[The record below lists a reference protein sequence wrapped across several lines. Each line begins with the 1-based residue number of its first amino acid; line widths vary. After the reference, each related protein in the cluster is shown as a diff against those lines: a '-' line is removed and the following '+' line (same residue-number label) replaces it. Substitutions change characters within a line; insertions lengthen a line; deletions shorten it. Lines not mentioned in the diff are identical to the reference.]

1 MTGKLKSDML
11 SHVTVL
17 TNTDYRDILN
27 LAYLA
32 NCCEGLES
40 FEDILSV
47 HLSKIFRVECTTFHV
62 IKRYDS
68 SRVKMAET
76 RSFYF
81 DGDSL
86 KEEDKFYPKL
96 YNDYYYQYS
105 PLLAEALSSSKIV
118 LKIGDSVSFQDWER
132 LDFYN
137 DLIRPQHLYREL
149 FLALRWQG
157 NLIGM
162 ITLWRSK
169 EQPDYSERDVLK
181 SVMITPHLAVA
192 MRNISIIS
200 KIYHEKES
208 FISDDTLDTEGL
220 LLLDQ
225 KFKPIYLN
233 AKAKEICQYLSGST
247 SNLEGEDFPVPS
259 CIINDCSELLHLLK
273 VAGEP
278 VILPKRRVMITE
290 SGKTF
295 RIDYALVWKANHTNP
310 VPNFMIAMC
319 DLTDGGDVETT
330 VKAKYRLSKR
340 ELEIIYCIIAGMS
353 YSEIADKLYISKLT
367 VHTHVKNI
375 YRKIRAKNRIEL
387 DRLIQ
392 SLI

>member
-1 MTGKLKSDML
+1 MTNAD
-11 SHVTVL
+11 H
-17 TNTDYRDILN
+17 RDILN

-47 HLSKIFRVECTTFHV
+47 HLSRIFHAECTTFHA

-81 DGDSL
+81 DGNSP
-86 KEEDKFYPKL
+86 KEEDKLYPKL
-96 YNDYYYQYS
+96 YDDYYYKRS
-105 PLLAEALSSSKIV
+105 PLLTEALSSSKTV
-118 LKIGDSVSFQDWER
+118 FKTGDSISFQDWER
-132 LDFYN
+132 SDFYN
-137 DLIRPQHLYREL
+137 NFIRPQHLYKQL
-149 FLALRWQG
+149 LLALRWKD

-169 EQPDYSERDVLK
+169 KQPDYGKRDVLK
-181 SVMITPHLAVA
+181 SEMLTPHLAVA
-192 MRNISIIS
+192 MRNIGVIS
-200 KIYHEKES
+200 KIYRGKER
-208 FISDDTLDTEGL
+208 FISTDALDTEGL

-233 AKAKEICQYLSGST
+233 AKAKEICQCLSGGAANGA

-259 CIINDCSELLHLLK
+259 CIINNCSELLHLLK
-273 VAGEP
+273 VADEP
-278 VILPKRRVMITE
+278 VLLPKGRVMITE
-290 SGKTF
+290 SGEKF
-295 RIDYALVWKANHTNP
+295 RIECSLVWKADHTNS
-310 VPNFMIAMC
+310 VPNFMVSMYN
-319 DLTDGGDVETT
+319 LTDGGDVVTIT
-330 VKAKYRLSKR
+330 KAKYRLSKR
-340 ELEIIYCIIAGMS
+340 ELEIINCIIAGMS

-375 YRKIRAKNRIEL
+375 YRKIRAKSRIEL

-392 SLI
+392 SSI